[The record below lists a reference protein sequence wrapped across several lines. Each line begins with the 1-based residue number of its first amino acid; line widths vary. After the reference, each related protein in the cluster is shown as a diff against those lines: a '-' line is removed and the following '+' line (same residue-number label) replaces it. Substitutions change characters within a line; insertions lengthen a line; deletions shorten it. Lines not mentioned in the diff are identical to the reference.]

1 MNPNELWNQCLTIII
16 PALAT
21 LIATILTYFA
31 SKIKSAYEG
40 KVNAETAKK
49 TVIDVVNFVEQV
61 YKNMNGDDKKQ
72 LAVNKVVNILTSKGI
87 KVNAEEVSMQIE
99 SAVYELKQ
107 KIKEEVEKEPQ
118 DEPSIE
124 IDDDVVIETEEE
136 KSDKKLLLE

>member
-1 MNPNELWNQCLTIII
+1 MNELWNQCLTIII

-31 SKIKSAYEG
+31 SKIKSAYEEM
-40 KVNAETAKK
+40 VNAETAKK

-99 SAVYELKQ
+99 SAVYELNQ
-107 KIKEEVEKEPQ
+107 KIKEEAAKESQ
-118 DEPSIE
+118 DEPAVE

-136 KSDKKLLLE
+136 KSDKKLLVE